1 MGQGKAEVSKG
12 ERGNFGMTARFLDV
26 IISEKGL
33 FYVLEYLRRRFPL
46 HVLES
51 EMLKVQAESRLVQE
65 ADRIRNR
72 GGTATGG
79 EPDAERRR

>member
-1 MGQGKAEVSKG
+1 VSTG

-46 HVLES
+46 HVLET
-51 EMLKVQAESRLVQE
+51 EMRRVQAESRLVQQADE
-65 ADRIRNR
+65 ARAGRS
-72 GGTATGG
+72 G
-79 EPDAERRR
+79 DAERRG